1 MRYKTYMLNIK
12 ELSNSI
18 KRKQS
23 KKMCKRFAEGYTCDK
38 GENVEEASDFS
49 TGRKIEYEEF
59 QMATQF

>member
-1 MRYKTYMLNIK
+1 
-12 ELSNSI
+12 
-18 KRKQS
+18 
-23 KKMCKRFAEGYTCDK
+23 MCKRFAEGYTCDK